1 MDLLSIYLIFSLE
14 SVLRHMAVEETLKDT
29 KLKVKVNY
37 GEKEGKI
44 ERGSKTY
51 GDVRHDATKEQL
63 ESAYGHIVS
72 MQEPIGEGCERITA
86 SDITKTE

>member
-1 MDLLSIYLIFSLE
+1 
-14 SVLRHMAVEETLKDT
+14 MAVTETLKDT

-51 GDVRHDATKEQL
+51 GDVKHDATKEQL
-63 ESAYGHIVS
+63 ESAYGHIIS
-72 MQEPIGEGCERITA
+72 M
-86 SDITKTE
+86 

>member
-1 MDLLSIYLIFSLE
+1 
-14 SVLRHMAVEETLKDT
+14 MAVTETLKDT

-51 GDVRHDATKEQL
+51 GDVKPAATDEAL
-63 ESAYGHIVS
+63 YAAYKHIKGL
-72 MQEPIGEGCERITA
+72 QEPIGEGCMRVTTDDLVENA
-86 SDITKTE
+86 

>member
-1 MDLLSIYLIFSLE
+1 
-14 SVLRHMAVEETLKDT
+14 MAVEENLKDT

-51 GDVRHDATKEQL
+51 GDVRHDATKE
-63 ESAYGHIVS
+63 HK
-72 MQEPIGEGCERITA
+72 MQCTGYRQKREVRAGAMTRTF
-86 SDITKTE
+86 

>member
-1 MDLLSIYLIFSLE
+1 
-14 SVLRHMAVEETLKDT
+14 MAVEENLKDT

-63 ESAYGHIVS
+63 DSAYGHIIS

-86 SDITKTE
+86 SDIAKTE

>member
-1 MDLLSIYLIFSLE
+1 
-14 SVLRHMAVEETLKDT
+14 MAVEENLKDT

-63 ESAYGHIVS
+63 DSRHDATKEQLDSAYGHIIS

>member
-1 MDLLSIYLIFSLE
+1 
-14 SVLRHMAVEETLKDT
+14 MAVEETLKDT

-63 ESAYGHIVS
+63 ESAYEHIIS
-72 MQEPIGEGCERITA
+72 IQEPIGEGCERTTA
-86 SDITKTE
+86 SDIVKTA